1 MGWRWRCLVVLMTGL
16 ICIPF
21 CSYIPSIVRET
32 SPMDWNE
39 KQKEQVSHLNIELVH
54 SLRAT
59 DSAFSSGESSIGVS
73 CVKFGMLADEKD
85 LDDLILMVAGRGQE
99 IEKSAQVCD

>member
-1 MGWRWRCLVVLMTGL
+1 
-16 ICIPF
+16 
-21 CSYIPSIVRET
+21 
-32 SPMDWNE
+32 MDWNE

-99 IEKSAQVCD
+99 IEKSAQVCVTRFLQISRAFCFAVYGKFGRNDTSRH